1 MISQIRFILG
11 VLWRLMEGL
20 MFVLVLVL
28 AITGGIF
35 YLALSLKDHPDEL
48 GLIAVPA
55 ITMFVVIIAA
65 AIYKGMVQTD
75 KEPSQGEVFRESVKR
90 YAWLAAP
97 IASGFGISQIIDK
110 IAESVARTPSPGS

>member
-20 MFVLVLVL
+20 MFVLVL

-48 GLIAVPA
+48 GLIAVLA

-65 AIYKGMVQTD
+65 ASTAVIYKGMVQTD
-75 KEPSQGEVFRESVKR
+75 EVDRRLGGGGDGRLRGV
-90 YAWLAAP
+90 
-97 IASGFGISQIIDK
+97 
-110 IAESVARTPSPGS
+110 